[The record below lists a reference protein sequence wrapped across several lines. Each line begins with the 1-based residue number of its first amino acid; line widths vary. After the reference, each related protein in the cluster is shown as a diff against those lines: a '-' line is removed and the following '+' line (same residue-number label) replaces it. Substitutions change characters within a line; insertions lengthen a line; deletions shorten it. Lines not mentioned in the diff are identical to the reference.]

1 MKIDVFAHIIPPKYK
16 EALARRGDRRFRE
29 GRWEDVIN
37 GTPALFDLDNRLSV
51 IERHEGLR
59 QTLTV
64 ASPALEEAV
73 SPDSAVYL
81 AQLAND
87 EMAELLAKYPDHF
100 AAAVACL
107 PVTDLNA
114 MLGEAARAI
123 EDLGFKGVQVFT
135 PAAGKPIDGPEFM
148 LLYEMMARYDL
159 PVWIHPARN
168 RSVPDYPTVESHS
181 KYYIYQMFGWPYE
194 TTAAM
199 VRLVFSGVFDKYPGI
214 KFITHHCG
222 AMIPYFADRVV
233 VGQDY
238 AEKQLK
244 AKWKQALKK
253 PPIDY
258 FRMFYG
264 DTALNGSDAALRCG
278 YTFFG
283 AEHVLFATDFP
294 YDDEEGERFT
304 HEVIRSVEALDIP
317 AAEKQMVFE
326 DNARRLLHLE
336 E

>member
-1 MKIDVFAHIIPPKYK
+1 MKIDVFAHIIPPKYQ
-16 EALARRGDRRFRE
+16 EALAKRGDRRFRE
-29 GRWEDVIN
+29 GRWDEVIN
-37 GTPALFDLDNRLSV
+37 GTPALFDLDNRLRV

-59 QTLTV
+59 QVLTV

-73 SPDSAVYL
+73 SPDDAVYL

-100 AAAVACL
+100 VAAVACL

-114 MLGEAARAI
+114 MLSEAARAI
-123 EDLGFKGVQVFT
+123 DGLGFKGVQVFT
-135 PAAGKPIDGPEFM
+135 PAAGKPIDGPEFTA
-148 LLYEMMARYDL
+148 LYDMMARHDL

-168 RSVPDYPTVESHS
+168 RNVPDYPTVEEHS

-199 VRLVFSGVFDKYPGI
+199 VRLAFSGVFDKHPGI

-222 AMIPYFADRVV
+222 AMVPYFVDRIV

-238 AEKQLK
+238 AEKHLG
-244 AKWKQALKK
+244 AKWKRALKK

-264 DTALNGSDAALRCG
+264 DTALNGNDAALRCG
-278 YTFFG
+278 YAFFG

-294 YDDEEGERFT
+294 YDNEDGERFT
-304 HEVIRSVEALDIP
+304 RDIIRSVEALDVP
-317 AAEKQMVFE
+317 AAEKRMVFE
-326 DNARRLLHLE
+326 GNARRLLHLDG
-336 E
+336 